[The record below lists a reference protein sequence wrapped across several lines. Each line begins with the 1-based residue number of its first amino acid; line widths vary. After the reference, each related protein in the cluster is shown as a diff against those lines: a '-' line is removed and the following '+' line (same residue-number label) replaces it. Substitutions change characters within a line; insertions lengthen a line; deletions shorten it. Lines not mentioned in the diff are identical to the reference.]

1 MPIIIIVRPMSTVH
15 LFFPGFIWAEQKI
28 LIRVKMNI
36 KVKCCNSTH
45 LVFSSCFLVLS
56 DLYYDSFSFSISCSL
71 FSDGISMR
79 ATKSE
84 ELRSRQTIGREYSD
98 GKEGKDSQRP
108 ARISPGSLINTSV
121 NVI

>member
-1 MPIIIIVRPMSTVH
+1 
-15 LFFPGFIWAEQKI
+15 
-28 LIRVKMNI
+28 
-36 KVKCCNSTH
+36 
-45 LVFSSCFLVLS
+45 
-56 DLYYDSFSFSISCSL
+56 
-71 FSDGISMR
+71 MR